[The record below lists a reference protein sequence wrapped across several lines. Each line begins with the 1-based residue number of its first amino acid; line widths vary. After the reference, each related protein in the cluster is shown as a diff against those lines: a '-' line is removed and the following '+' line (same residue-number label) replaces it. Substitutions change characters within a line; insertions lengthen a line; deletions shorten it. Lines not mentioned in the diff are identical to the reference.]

1 MVPVDMKSSGIAS
14 LPNTRIATTEIFC
27 LSGLDTFT
35 PLKALRLAQFLFTLR
50 GMGRPIAARKTRYP
64 DLMVFPGTGLD
75 LLSSEALSHL
85 LAFINFLAHMISEN

>member
-1 MVPVDMKSSGIAS
+1 MI
-14 LPNTRIATTEIFC
+14 C

-35 PLKALRLAQFLFTLR
+35 PLKALRPAQFLFTLR

-75 LLSSEALSHL
+75 VLSSEALSFP
-85 LAFINFLAHMISEN
+85 LAVTSFLAHMLIM